1 MRFQAGRMRLQAG
14 RMRLRANLVGLEHV
28 ALLAQ
33 LDALVV
39 EAALEVVGARVERH
53 VGGTTTGLGRS
64 LGHLVL
70 RSLQRDEARREPLQD
85 EVVPPPGRRRA
96 EALPLRRG
104 EHLPLLEPQQALLGL
119 QHSECLL
126 VAHVRPKHDLQQ
138 PELGSSPLERAPRR
152 RRVLAGCRVARRV
165 RGLQHEGW

>member
-1 MRFQAGRMRLQAG
+1 MHSQAGRTRLQAGRMRLQAG

-85 EVVPPPGRRRA
+85 EVVPPPGRRIMCCKNAYITRI
-96 EALPLRRG
+96 PCCV
-104 EHLPLLEPQQALLGL
+104 P
-119 QHSECLL
+119 
-126 VAHVRPKHDLQQ
+126 
-138 PELGSSPLERAPRR
+138 PRKKKPMIY
-152 RRVLAGCRVARRV
+152 L
-165 RGLQHEGW
+165 